1 MYKNEE
7 MTTGNAALD
16 FAIAMGLKRPAAQT
30 ETANA
35 MSFASAMGLKTAGKE
50 ERHNDDN
57 NGAFGLRVRF
67 A

>member
-1 MYKNEE
+1 MYNNEE

-35 MSFASAMGLKTAGKE
+35 MSFASAMGLKK
-50 ERHNDDN
+50 N
-57 NGAFGLRVRF
+57 NSKAADSEMNQGMFALRPRF